1 MNKLFKLKEHNVTFK
16 GEALAALT
24 SFFAS
29 IYIIIVNA
37 SILSDGG
44 ISVEPLII
52 STVFASVSGC
62 LIAAFISNAPL
73 IVMPGMGINALLTYT
88 IVNTLGLTFFEA
100 LAAIFVAGILFAII
114 AVTPIAKILMEAIPH
129 HLKESITIGIGL
141 FIAFL
146 GLQKSGL
153 VVNSE
158 SSLVQ
163 LGNIADPNV
172 ILFFAI
178 MIVTLVLFLKN
189 VRGAFLISIIFGT
202 ALAALCGIVDIKG
215 IEYTLPDFNG
225 YREIFFKLDFGMLF
239 NVKFWISTFSLTLIL
254 VFENIGI
261 LHAQTGK
268 ILNAPEKASK
278 SLVAVSLATISCS
291 LLGCSPPVSTVE
303 GNAGM
308 EDGGRTGLTSVLCGL
323 LFLMSL
329 LFIPYIS
336 IIPNSAIAPILI
348 ILGCLMA
355 QDLKNLNYDDFSE
368 FFPCFAVIITIPLTY
383 SIIDGIAIGFILY
396 PLCKIFTKK
405 YKEVKLPMYICGL
418 IFLIYFITLAFMH

>member
-16 GEALAALT
+16 GEVLAALT

-100 LAAIFVAGILFAII
+100 LAAIFVAGVLFAII

-189 VRGAFLISIIFGT
+189 VRGAFLISIIWGT
-202 ALAALCGIVDIKG
+202 ALAALFGIVDIRG

-239 NVKFWISTFSLTLIL
+239 SVKFWISTFSLTLIL

-261 LHAQTGK
+261 LHAQTVK

-278 SLVAVSLATISCS
+278 SLVAVSLATISYS

-355 QDLKNLNYDDFSE
+355 KDLKNLNYDDFSE

>member
-163 LGNIADPNV
+163 LGNISDSNV
-172 ILFFAI
+172 ILFFVI

-336 IIPNSAIAPILI
+336 IIPNSTIAPILI

>member
-1 MNKLFKLKEHNVTFK
+1 
-16 GEALAALT
+16 
-24 SFFAS
+24 
-29 IYIIIVNA
+29 
-37 SILSDGG
+37 
-44 ISVEPLII
+44 
-52 STVFASVSGC
+52 
-62 LIAAFISNAPL
+62 
-73 IVMPGMGINALLTYT
+73 MPGMGINALLTYT

-100 LAAIFVAGILFAII
+100 LAAIFVAGVLFAII

-163 LGNIADPNV
+163 LGNISDSNV
-172 ILFFAI
+172 ILFFVI

-239 NVKFWISTFSLTLIL
+239 SVKFWISTFSLTLIL

>member
-100 LAAIFVAGILFAII
+100 LAAIFVAGVLFAII

-172 ILFFAI
+172 ILFFVI

-189 VRGAFLISIIFGT
+189 VRGAFLISIILGT
-202 ALAALCGIVDIKG
+202 ALAALWGIVDIKG

>member
-172 ILFFAI
+172 ILFFVI

-348 ILGCLMA
+348 ILGCFMA

>member
-1 MNKLFKLKEHNVTFK
+1 MNKLFKLNEHNVTFK

-52 STVFASVSGC
+52 ATVFASVSGC

-100 LAAIFVAGILFAII
+100 LAAIFVAGVLFAIV

-172 ILFFAI
+172 ILFFVV

-189 VRGAFLISIIFGT
+189 VRGTFLISIILGT
-202 ALAALCGIVDIKG
+202 AAAALFGLIDIKG
-215 IEYTLPDFNG
+215 IAYTLPDFNG
-225 YREIFFKLDFGMLF
+225 YREIFFKLDFGMF
-239 NVKFWISTFSLTLIL
+239 FSVQFWISVFSLTLIL

-268 ILNAPEKASK
+268 ILNCPEKTSK
-278 SLVAVSLATISCS
+278 SLIAVAMSTILYS

-336 IIPNSAIAPILI
+336 IIPNNAIAPILI

-368 FFPCFAVIITIPLTY
+368 LFPCFAVIITIPLTY
-383 SIIDGIAIGFILY
+383 SIIDGIAVGFILY
-396 PLCKIFTKK
+396 PLCKIVTKRH
-405 YKEVKLPMYICGL
+405 KEVSLPMCICSL

>member
-16 GEALAALT
+16 GEVLAALT

-172 ILFFAI
+172 ILFFVI

-189 VRGAFLISIIFGT
+189 VRGAFLISIILGT
-202 ALAALCGIVDIKG
+202 ALAALWGIVDIKG

>member
-52 STVFASVSGC
+52 ATVFASVSGC
-62 LIAAFISNAPL
+62 LIAAFVSNAPL

-100 LAAIFVAGILFAII
+100 LAAIFVAGLLFAII
-114 AVTPIAKILMEAIPH
+114 AVTPISTILMESIPDN
-129 HLKESITIGIGL
+129 LKESITIGIGL

-163 LGNIADPNV
+163 LGNISNPNV
-172 ILFFAI
+172 ILFVAV
-178 MIVTLVLFLKN
+178 MVVTLILFLKN
-189 VRGAFLISIIFGT
+189 VRGAFLISIILGT
-202 ALAALCGIVDIKG
+202 LLATLCGLVDIKG
-215 IEYTLPDFNG
+215 ITYTFPDFNE
-225 YREIFFKLDFGMLF
+225 YKNIFFKLDFEMLISI
-239 NVKFWISTFSLTLIL
+239 KFWISVFSLTLIL

-268 ILNAPEKASK
+268 ILNCPEKTSR
-278 SLVAVSLATISCS
+278 SLVAVAISTVVYS

-323 LFLMSL
+323 LFLISL
-329 LFIPYIS
+329 FFIPYIK
-336 IIPNSAIAPILI
+336 IIPDSAIAPILI

-355 QDLKNLNYDDFSE
+355 QDLRNLNFDNFSE

-383 SIIDGIAIGFILY
+383 SIIDGIAVGFILY
-396 PLCKIFTKK
+396 SLCKIITKK
-405 YKEVKLPMYICGL
+405 YKEISIPMYICSL

>member
-163 LGNIADPNV
+163 LGNISDSNV
-172 ILFFAI
+172 ILFFVI

-308 EDGGRTGLTSVLCGL
+308 EDGGRTGLISVLCGL

-329 LFIPYIS
+329 FFIPYIS
-336 IIPNSAIAPILI
+336 IIPNSTIAPILI
-348 ILGCLMA
+348 ILGCLMVK
-355 QDLKNLNYDDFSE
+355 DLKNLNYDDFSE

>member
-16 GEALAALT
+16 GEVLAALT

-163 LGNIADPNV
+163 LGNISDPNV
-172 ILFFAI
+172 ILFFVI

-202 ALAALCGIVDIKG
+202 ALAALWGIVDIKG

-239 NVKFWISTFSLTLIL
+239 NVKFWISTLSLTLIL

>member
-100 LAAIFVAGILFAII
+100 LAAIFVAGVLFAII

-172 ILFFAI
+172 ILFFVI

-202 ALAALCGIVDIKG
+202 ALAALCGIVDIRG

-348 ILGCLMA
+348 ILGCLMT

>member
-44 ISVEPLII
+44 IAVEPLII
-52 STVFASVSGC
+52 ATVFASVSGC
-62 LIAAFISNAPL
+62 LIAAFVSNAPL

-100 LAAIFVAGILFAII
+100 LAAIFVAGLLFAII
-114 AVTPIAKILMEAIPH
+114 AVTPISKILMESIPDY
-129 HLKESITIGIGL
+129 LKESITIGIGL

-163 LGNIADPNV
+163 LGNISNPNV
-172 ILFFAI
+172 ILFVVVMA
-178 MIVTLVLFLKN
+178 VTLILFLKN

-202 ALAALCGIVDIKG
+202 LAAALCGLVDIKG
-215 IEYTLPDFNG
+215 ITYTFPDFKG
-225 YREIFFKLDFGMLF
+225 YKNIFFKLDFGMIISI
-239 NVKFWISTFSLTLIL
+239 KFWISVFSLTLIL

-268 ILNAPEKASK
+268 ILNCPEKTSK
-278 SLVAVSLATISCS
+278 SLVAVAISTVVYS

-308 EDGGRTGLTSVLCGL
+308 EDGGRTGLTSILCGL
-323 LFLMSL
+323 LFLLSL
-329 LFIPYIS
+329 FFIPYIS

-355 QDLKNLNYDDFSE
+355 QDLRNLNFDDFSE

-383 SIIDGIAIGFILY
+383 SIIYGIAVGFILY
-396 PLCKIFTKK
+396 PLCKIVTKK
-405 YKEVKLPMYICGL
+405 HKEVSIPMYICSL

>member
-114 AVTPIAKILMEAIPH
+114 AITPIAKILMEAIPH

-163 LGNIADPNV
+163 LGNISDSNV
-172 ILFFAI
+172 ILFFVI

-261 LHAQTGK
+261 LHAQTVK

>member
-163 LGNIADPNV
+163 LGNISDSNV
-172 ILFFAI
+172 ILFFVI

>member
-1 MNKLFKLKEHNVTFK
+1 
-16 GEALAALT
+16 
-24 SFFAS
+24 
-29 IYIIIVNA
+29 
-37 SILSDGG
+37 
-44 ISVEPLII
+44 
-52 STVFASVSGC
+52 
-62 LIAAFISNAPL
+62 
-73 IVMPGMGINALLTYT
+73 
-88 IVNTLGLTFFEA
+88 
-100 LAAIFVAGILFAII
+100 
-114 AVTPIAKILMEAIPH
+114 
-129 HLKESITIGIGL
+129 
-141 FIAFL
+141 
-146 GLQKSGL
+146 
-153 VVNSE
+153 
-158 SSLVQ
+158 
-163 LGNIADPNV
+163 
-172 ILFFAI
+172 
-178 MIVTLVLFLKN
+178 
-189 VRGAFLISIIFGT
+189 
-202 ALAALCGIVDIKG
+202 
-215 IEYTLPDFNG
+215 
-225 YREIFFKLDFGMLF
+225 MLF

-323 LFLMSL
+323 LFLMYL

>member
-1 MNKLFKLKEHNVTFK
+1 MNKLFKLKDHNVTFK

-62 LIAAFISNAPL
+62 FIAAFVSNAPL

-100 LAAIFVAGILFAII
+100 LAAVFVAGILFTVV
-114 AVTPIAKILMEAIPH
+114 AVTPIAKILMNAIPH

-163 LGNIADPNV
+163 LGNIADPKV
-172 ILFFAI
+172 ILFFVI

-189 VRGAFLISIIFGT
+189 VRGAFLISIILGT
-202 ALAALCGIVDIKG
+202 ALSSLCGIVDIKG
-215 IEYTLPDFNG
+215 IEYSLPDFNG
-225 YREIFFKLDFGMLF
+225 YREIFFKLDFGIIF
-239 NVKFWISTFSLTLIL
+239 NIKFWISTFSLTLIL

-268 ILNAPEKASK
+268 ILKAPEKASK

-291 LLGCSPPVSTVE
+291 ILGCSPPVSTVE

-336 IIPNSAIAPILI
+336 IIPNSAIAPVLI

-355 QDLKNLNYDDFSE
+355 KDLKNLNYDDFSE

-383 SIIDGIAIGFILY
+383 SIIDGIAVGFILY
-396 PLCKIFTKK
+396 PICKIFTKK

-418 IFLIYFITLAFMH
+418 IFLIYFITLGFMH